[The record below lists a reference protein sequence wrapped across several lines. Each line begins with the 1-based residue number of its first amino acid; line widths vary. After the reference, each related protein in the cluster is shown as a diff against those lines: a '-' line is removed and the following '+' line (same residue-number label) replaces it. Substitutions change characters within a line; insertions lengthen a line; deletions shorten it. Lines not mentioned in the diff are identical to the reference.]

1 MPWQRKAGRQHL
13 LVLFATTEEKHL
25 SEVVHPNILFENL
38 QIVGKAE
45 KESVDRLLSWSSTL
59 AQRQTQ
65 SSAVSMGVDAKMLFS
80 GGISFFCSSVTKGR
94 ENSWNSLSSQG
105 GNESFW
111 LFSFRT
117 IAVLTVSNNF
127 LKWQEPAEL
136 DEGSCLV

>member
-80 GGISFFCSSVTKGR
+80 GGVSFAFQLQKGEKTPGTLCLVR
-94 ENSWNSLSSQG
+94 VG
-105 GNESFW
+105 MKVFDF
-111 LFSFRT
+111 FSFRT
-117 IAVLTVSNNF
+117 IAVLTASNNF

>member
-94 ENSWNSLSSQG
+94 ENWNSLSSQG
-105 GNESFW
+105 GNERF
-111 LFSFRT
+111 
-117 IAVLTVSNNF
+117 
-127 LKWQEPAEL
+127 
-136 DEGSCLV
+136 